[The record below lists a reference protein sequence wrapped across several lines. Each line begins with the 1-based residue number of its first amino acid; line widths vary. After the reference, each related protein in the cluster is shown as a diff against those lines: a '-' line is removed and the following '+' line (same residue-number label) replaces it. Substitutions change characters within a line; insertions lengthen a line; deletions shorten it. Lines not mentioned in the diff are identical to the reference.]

1 MNSIEPDVLRQALNG
16 NELAYGTI
24 IESFQKPVFNLC
36 YRMLGNTEAAEDAA
50 QETFWRAYQSLKK
63 YNPERPFGTWLL
75 SIAAHYCID
84 QYRKKKLPMLEMD
97 DYYAEITPDHN
108 TPNPE
113 FMVMKKDHEMQ
124 IQSLLNELSELD
136 RASIILRYWHE
147 YSEEEIS
154 QVLDITINAV
164 KSRLHR
170 ARKKLAV
177 AWQVQNPQVAT
188 TERIKNGSPAF

>member
-1 MNSIEPDVLRQALNG
+1 VNSIEPDVLRQAING

-84 QYRKKKLPMLEMD
+84 QHRKKKLPMLDMD
-97 DYYAEITPDHN
+97 DYVAEITPDHN
-108 TPNPE
+108 MPNPE

-177 AWQVQNPQVAT
+177 AWQVQNPSVAT

>member
-1 MNSIEPDVLRQALNG
+1 VNSIEPDVLRQAIYG

-84 QYRKKKLPMLEMD
+84 QHRKKKLPMLDMD
-97 DYYAEITPDHN
+97 DYVAEITPDHN
-108 TPNPE
+108 MPNPE

-154 QVLDITINAV
+154 QVLDITVNAV

-177 AWQVQNPQVAT
+177 AWQVQNPPVAT
-188 TERIKNGSPAF
+188 TERIKHGSPAF

>member
-1 MNSIEPDVLRQALNG
+1 MNSIEPDVLRQAING

-84 QYRKKKLPMLEMD
+84 QHRKKKLPMLDMD
-97 DYYAEITPDHN
+97 DYVAEITPDHN
-108 TPNPE
+108 MPNPE
-113 FMVMKKDHEMQ
+113 FMVMKKDHETQ

-177 AWQVQNPQVAT
+177 AWQVQNPSVAT